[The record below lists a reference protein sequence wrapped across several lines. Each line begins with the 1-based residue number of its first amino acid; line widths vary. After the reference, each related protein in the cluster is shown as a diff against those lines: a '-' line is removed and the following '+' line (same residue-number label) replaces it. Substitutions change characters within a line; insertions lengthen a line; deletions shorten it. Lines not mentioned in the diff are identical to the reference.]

1 MSGNVGRRNRR
12 IEIAREQ
19 DWCCWWCGSM
29 MLVGGDPLHK
39 LAVTTEHL
47 IPRSKGGGNDR
58 DNLVAAHR
66 RCNES
71 RGDELMT
78 VEHPSMHATI
88 RWIAL
93 RGYIGRLRHVVVVGT
108 AAADRTPWKVKL
120 AMAQQSG
127 LLGPVRNDP
136 RDMV

>member
-1 MSGNVGRRNRR
+1 
-12 IEIAREQ
+12 
-19 DWCCWWCGSM
+19 M

-78 VEHPSMHATI
+78 VEHPSMHAT
-88 RWIAL
+88 RENKDRSTKVL
-93 RGYIGRLRHVVVVGT
+93 GRIPL
-108 AAADRTPWKVKL
+108 DQL
-120 AMAQQSG
+120 
-127 LLGPVRNDP
+127 
-136 RDMV
+136 